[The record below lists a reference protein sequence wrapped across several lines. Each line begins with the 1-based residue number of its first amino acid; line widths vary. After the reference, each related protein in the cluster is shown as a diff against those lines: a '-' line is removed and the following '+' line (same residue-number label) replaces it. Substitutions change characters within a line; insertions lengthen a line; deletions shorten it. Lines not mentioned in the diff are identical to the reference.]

1 MPSCFRI
8 VLLHAFVVC
17 AYICIYLFEKYA
29 DGSMMK
35 LNIILITFLFLSTVL
50 KGQDVV
56 ANPGESNRILFLG
69 NSITYRGLYVTYL
82 ETFLTL
88 KHPDRQIEYI
98 NVGLPSETV
107 SGLSEEGHA
116 GGAFP
121 RPDLRERLHRVLAAT
136 DPDLV
141 FACYGMNDGIYMPF
155 EDTIF
160 QKYRDGMEWLFN
172 EVKASGANI
181 VFLTPPVY
189 DPVRDAAYSNV
200 LDLFSDWLISKR
212 YTDHW
217 EVADLHWPMK
227 KFLEDQRVEEPDFFL
242 AKDGV
247 HPGEQGHWL
256 MAREVLLFLGYEQVR
271 GTATVAEAL
280 APFQEGMELLA
291 LVEQRQNMM
300 KNAWLTSTGHTRPRM
315 KTGLP
320 MDEAMVLYRQI
331 QQEIEALLK

>member
-1 MPSCFRI
+1 MTDQHMSLIKMTNRKI
-8 VLLHAFVVC
+8 LLVLLLV
-17 AYICIYLFEKYA
+17 
-29 DGSMMK
+29 
-35 LNIILITFLFLSTVL
+35 TFSSVL
-50 KGQDVV
+50 RGQDVV
-56 ANPGESNRILFLG
+56 ELSEDGTQILFLG

-82 ETFLTL
+82 ETYLTL
-88 KHPDRQIEYI
+88 KHPERQIEFV
-98 NVGLPSETV
+98 NAGLPSETV

-121 RPDLRERLHRVLAAT
+121 RPDLRERLQRVLAAT

-160 QKYRDGMEWLFN
+160 QKYRDGIEWLN
-172 EVKASGANI
+172 NKVRASGSNI

-189 DPVRDAAYSNV
+189 DPVRDEAYSNV

-217 EVADLHWPMK
+217 EVVDLHWPMK
-227 KFLEDQRVEEPDFFL
+227 KFLEDQRLKTPDFYL
-242 AKDGV
+242 AKDAV
-247 HPGEQGHWL
+247 HPAEQGHWL
-256 MAREVLLFLGYEQVR
+256 MAREVLLFLGYEEVR
-271 GTATVAEAL
+271 GTRSIEEAL
-280 APFQEGMELLA
+280 APFREGTELLA
-291 LVEQRQNMM
+291 LIEQRQKIM

-320 MDEAMVLYRQI
+320 LDEAMALYKEI
-331 QQEIEALLK
+331 QQKIDALLK